1 MDNYVVKKSILTIT
15 HLGDQVTYYFDFVA
29 AAVKLEYRELAD
41 NTKAA
46 CFDEFSLAESDN
58 LSLSKTFARCMSW
71 NDEYNGEYANGDS
84 WSIEIDGKKSKGS
97 NAFPQNWEELID
109 AIYFSCTNELV
120 TLDCEEQTNG
130 NHSCTNELATFNLLN
145 FLGYKVG
152 SDYYSDNIL
161 EFVKDEHPQTYYRGA
176 SIFKKGNVV
185 GIDKV
190 NIAKTVVTVIG
201 SQGNKY
207 NVEICKWQE
216 SMVDTYQCSCPSTQ
230 PICKHI
236 VAAVMAVQKESLLT
250 RYHDAVKNG
259 TIVGKYEISE
269 ADLER
274 LVSLVGTS
282 IIDLKWSDFEGISI
296 CWQFIESVKA
306 TLDDRCQAVMQ
317 GLNWNAM
324 ATVPWFPRLKMQELC
339 WGLQA
344 IISQVEYPT
353 VETEAQRNYAK
364 VLKGELIK

>member
-1 MDNYVVKKSILTIT
+1 
-15 HLGDQVTYYFDFVA
+15 
-29 AAVKLEYRELAD
+29 
-41 NTKAA
+41 
-46 CFDEFSLAESDN
+46 
-58 LSLSKTFARCMSW
+58 MSW

-259 TIVGKYEISE
+259 TLIGEFEINDD
-269 ADLER
+269 DLER
-274 LVSLVGTS
+274 LALLVDES
-282 IIDLKWSDFEGISI
+282 IVNLRRKDFVGISV
-296 CWQFIESVKA
+296 CEKFIESVA
-306 TLDDRCQAVMQ
+306 ETLNEDCRRVMQ
-317 GLNWNAM
+317 GLDWYGM
-324 ATVPWFPRLKMQELC
+324 AIVPWFPRLKMQELS
-339 WGLQA
+339 WGLRA
-344 IISQVEYPT
+344 IISQVRSPSMD
-353 VETEAQRNYAK
+353 TEARRFYEK
-364 VLKGELIK
+364 VKNGELITDETRARDRGRMRYCPLMGKEITDEVCFDINMHVDEGAPKRTVPKEILSVEGYKEICLKCEKHGNE